1 MSGAAGTRITMW
13 MGEDINPDGTVNQ
26 ISTGGP
32 IYDGYTF
39 AGRASETYRP
49 KFMYHG
55 FQYLMVNLTNAPLA
69 SDMKAFAIRADNEA
83 VGSIKTS
90 STLFDNIYKI
100 TDRAVV
106 SNMYSV
112 MTDCPCREKLGWLE
126 EPHLVF
132 DTIALGYD
140 MHAYSKDMARTISE
154 AQTSSGLVPSIAPEF
169 FINVA
174 GWGGDPTAMRDDPNW
189 GSALVLVPLK
199 TYQHYGDL
207 DMLEQYYPAMQ
218 SYLNYRGSRA
228 SGYLLNYGLGDWSDL
243 TLTTP
248 VGLTATFGYQQ
259 ATAGTLVIASALG
272 KTDDAQTYA
281 TLNTNIQQAF
291 HAKYFNS
298 SSNSYATGSQGCTAA
313 ALDMGAVPES
323 LQPAVIS
330 HLVESFVSNGYHP
343 TFGEVLL
350 PSVFRALNAAGRDD
364 VLFNMM
370 NLTTAPSYGY
380 ILESGATSLWEGWD
394 AIKGGDSLNH
404 WMMGYAS
411 TWLVGLSGISQQ
423 NTSVAWQKLQL
434 KPLVVGDLSSASA
447 SHRTPYGVVS
457 SAWTKNGTA
466 INYDVNVPVSSTAQ
480 VYLSG
485 SLITESGSSLQ
496 VGSNGI
502 FSLEKPSNSS
512 AIIGID
518 SGSYHFVSS

>member
-1 MSGAAGTRITMW
+1 MSGAAGTRVVMW
-13 MGEDINPDGTVNQ
+13 MGENIRKDGTVNQ

-39 AGRASETYRP
+39 AGRVSETYRP

-55 FQYLMVNLTNAPLA
+55 FQYLMVNLTNPPVA
-69 SDMKAFAIRADNEA
+69 SDLKGFAIRANNEVA
-83 VGSIKTS
+83 GSIKTS
-90 STLFDNIYKI
+90 SALFNNIYKI
-100 TDRAVV
+100 TDRSVV
-106 SNMYSV
+106 SNMFSV
-112 MTDCPCREKLGWLE
+112 MTDCPHREKLGWLE

-132 DTIALGYD
+132 DTVALGYD
-140 MHAYSKDMARTISE
+140 MHAYSKDMVRTISE
-154 AQTSSGLVPSIAPEF
+154 AQISSGLVPSIAPEF

-199 TYQHYGDL
+199 VYQHYGDL
-207 DMLEQYYPAMQ
+207 EMLEQYYPAMQ
-218 SYLNYRGSRA
+218 LYLDYLGSRA

-243 TLTTP
+243 AGTTP

-259 ATAGTLVIASALG
+259 VAAGILQIASALG
-272 KTDDAQTYA
+272 RTEDAETYSA
-281 TLNTNIQQAF
+281 LNTHIQQAF

-298 SSNSYATGSQGCTAA
+298 SSQSYAAGSQGCTAA
-313 ALDMGAVPES
+313 ALDMGAVPGS
-323 LQPAVIS
+323 VQSAVFS
-330 HLVESFVSNGYHP
+330 HLVESFASNDYHP

-350 PSVFRALNAAGRDD
+350 PSVFRALQAVGRDD

-370 NLTTAPSYGY
+370 NLTTSPSYGDM
-380 ILESGATSLWEGWD
+380 LENGATSLWEGWE
-394 AIKGGDSLNH
+394 ALKNGDSLNH

-411 TWLVGLSGISQQ
+411 TWLIGLSGISQQ

-457 SAWTKNGTA
+457 SAWTKEGKT
-466 INYDVNVPVSSTAQ
+466 INYTFTIPVGSTAL

-485 SLITESGSSLQ
+485 TSVTENGSSLQ
-496 VGSNGI
+496 VGRDGI
-502 FSLEKPSNSS
+502 LSLESS
-512 AIIGID
+512 LNHSTIIGVG
-518 SGSYHFVSS
+518 SGSYNFVPS